1 MRFLIFNLLVLS
13 SLAYLVT
20 APPGMS
26 PTKWAREFPGKLK
39 NSIDVHAKEHLSD
52 KTSFDDDIMQNM
64 TQKLNDVSK
73 VASKTGLTV
82 IEKSKDIARLD
93 PPVAAKMS
101 PEDIEKLIKD
111 TVAQTM
117 NEASLKERHARE
129 SSEKEEVFVPMK
141 TVKAE
146 QNGMSKTSVK
156 ARQAK
161 PLDTVDTNKSSEK
174 SDAELEAAFNE
185 MMVKPVNAPADEP
198 VMSQIDK
205 QTSEPQFMTTGQRQ
219 SYLAQVMQDMELF
232 YLERVTR

>member
-26 PTKWAREFPGKLK
+26 PTKWAREFPEKLK
-39 NSIDVHAKEHLSD
+39 NSIDGHAKEHLAD
-52 KTSFDDDIMQNM
+52 KTSFDDDIMHNM

-93 PPVAAKMS
+93 PLVEPKMS

-129 SSEKEEVFVPMK
+129 SSEKEEVSVPIK
-141 TVKAE
+141 TAKVE
-146 QNGMSKTSVK
+146 QDGMSKTSVQ

-161 PLDTVDTNKSSEK
+161 PVETADTNKGSEK

-185 MMVKPVNAPADEP
+185 MMAIPVNAPTDEP
-198 VMSQIDK
+198 VMSQINK
-205 QTSEPQFMTTGQRQ
+205 QTSEPQFMTAGQRQ
-219 SYLAQVMQDMELF
+219 SSLAKVMQDMELF